1 MTSIMASKNRYIKYI
16 IISAIWLIIWEAASL
31 LIHNSILLT
40 GPLEVLITLLE
51 KCTTLSFWAI
61 VGMSLLRIAIGFT
74 IGSALG
80 LLLGILSYKW
90 ALVEDFLKPLMAFL
104 KAAPVAS
111 FVVLFLIWWHS
122 DRLSVAVCICVVMP
136 QIYVNFLQGL
146 KNTDPLLLEMA
157 YVYNMHPLNRY
168 HFIYRPAVR
177 PYLEGAVKIAA
188 TMAWKSSIAAEVIG
202 TPATTIGE
210 ALYMSKIYLDTSGV
224 LAWTLAIIIISV
236 LCERLVLMAY
246 RRYNDWVPSCVAASS
261 QARAANAKLQRAAVN
276 MQGAHENV
284 PSTNEPVVVNGL
296 CKSYESA
303 EGAGAN
309 LVLDNYSASFEAD
322 STNYLDWPSGEGKTT
337 LLRILA
343 GITSA
348 DSGKISGLEGK
359 SVAMLFQEDR
369 LCEGYSA
376 ITNVAMVCGDENA
389 ARDILLMLLTDEDIY
404 KPVAELS
411 GGQKRRVA
419 IARMLSVNADLL
431 LVDEPYNGLDAKARE
446 GVRELIEEL
455 GNGKIRIISS
465 HISA

>member
-51 KCTTLSFWAI
+51 KCTTLSFWAS

-157 YVYNMHPLNRY
+157 DVYNMHPINRY

-188 TMAWKSSIAAEVIG
+188 TMAWKSSVAAEVIG

-210 ALYMSKIYLDTSGV
+210 ALYMSKIYLDTAGV

-246 RRYNDWVPSCVAASS
+246 RRYNDWVPACVGAKNPVKPAA
-261 QARAANAKLQRAAVN
+261 
-276 MQGAHENV
+276 
-284 PSTNEPVVVNGL
+284 NEPVVVNGL
-296 CKSYESA
+296 CKSYENNES
-303 EGAGAN
+303 AGAN
-309 LVLDNYSASFEAD
+309 LVLDKYSAVFD
-322 STNYLDWPSGEGKTT
+322 SDKTYYLDWPSGEGKTT

-348 DSGKISGLEGK
+348 DSGKITGLFGK

-389 ARDILLMLLTDEDIY
+389 ARDILLKLLTDEDIY